1 MCRLDCIFTLTPNIT
16 MKTHHQDARALI
28 DQTLTLCRKLGADSA
43 EADINAGHG
52 LSVNVRMGQVETI
65 EHQRDKGLGV
75 TVYIGGRKGSAST
88 TDFSAGA
95 VEASVNAACTIARNA
110 SRDDCAGLIDPEYL
124 AKDIPDLDLCHSWDI
139 TPQAAID
146 LAVECEDAARRTDK
160 RLTNSDGAL
169 VATYTGSHLYGNT
182 HNFINGWDWSSH
194 NIDCTVIAEE
204 NGRMQR
210 DGWYSKARDQRD
222 LDSVESVG
230 KEAARRTLSRLN
242 ARKLGTR
249 SAPVVYEA
257 PVARGLFATLITAI
271 SGGAL
276 YRRASFL
283 LDKLGEQVFAPQ
295 VLIEEQ
301 PHLPRELGSAPFD
314 DDGMTTRRK
323 HLVRDGVLESYV
335 LSAYSA
341 RKLGLA
347 PTGNAGGVH
356 NLVVPATG
364 QDLDALLR
372 QMDTGLLIT
381 DMIGFGVNQVT
392 GDYSRGASG
401 FWVERGEIQYPVEEI
416 TVAANLKDIYKNIVC
431 IGNDVDNRG
440 NIKTGSVLIE
450 NMTIAGE

>member
-1 MCRLDCIFTLTPNIT
+1 MQSQ
-16 MKTHHQDARALI
+16 HQDARALI
-28 DQTLTLCRKLGADSA
+28 DRVLSSSRKLGADAA
-43 EADINAGHG
+43 EADINTGRG

-65 EHQRDKGLGV
+65 EHQRDKGLGL
-75 TVYIGGRKGSAST
+75 TVYMGGRKGSAST
-88 TDFSAGA
+88 SDFSGSAL
-95 VEASVNAACTIARNA
+95 EATVNAACTIARHA
-110 SRDDCAGLIDPEYL
+110 SHDDCAGLIDSEYL
-124 AKDIPDLDLCHSWDI
+124 ATNVPDLDLCHHWEI
-139 TPQAAID
+139 TPQAAIE
-146 LAVECEDAARRTDK
+146 LATECETAARRVDA

-169 VATYTGSHLYGNT
+169 VGTYAGSHLYGNT
-182 HNFINGWDWSSH
+182 HGFINGWDWSSH

-210 DGWYSKARDQRD
+210 DGWYTKARYQRD
-222 LDSVESVG
+222 LESVDSVG
-230 KEAARRTLSRLN
+230 REAARRTLSRLN
-242 ARKLGTR
+242 AKKLTTR
-249 SAPVVYEA
+249 SAPVIFEA
-257 PVARGLFATLITAI
+257 PVARGLFSAFIGAI

-283 LDKLGEQVFAPQ
+283 LDKLGEQVFAPGIQ
-295 VLIEEQ
+295 LEEQ

-314 DDGMTTRRK
+314 DDGMATRRK

-341 RKLGLA
+341 RKLSMA
-347 PTGNAGGVH
+347 PTGNAGGVY
-356 NLVVPATG
+356 NLVVQTG
-364 QDLDALLR
+364 EQGLEELIR

-401 FWVERGEIQYPVEEI
+401 FWIEQGEIQYPVEEI
-416 TVAANLKDIYKNIVC
+416 TVAANLKDMFQHIVS
-431 IGNDVDNRG
+431 IANDVDNRG

>member
-1 MCRLDCIFTLTPNIT
+1 MQP
-16 MKTHHQDARALI
+16 HQQDSRALI
-28 DQTLTLCRKLGADSA
+28 DRVLTSSRKLGADA
-43 EADINAGHG
+43 AKADINTGRG

-75 TVYIGGRKGSAST
+75 TVYIGGRKGSSST

-95 VEASVNAACTIARNA
+95 VEATVNAACTIARHA

-124 AKDIPDLDLCHSWDI
+124 ANDVPDLDLCHSWEV
-139 TPQAAID
+139 TPQAAIE
-146 LAVECEDAARRTDK
+146 LATECENAARQVDK

-182 HNFINGWDWSSH
+182 HGFINGWDWSSH
-194 NIDCTVIAEE
+194 NIDCAVIAEE

-210 DGWYSKARDQRD
+210 DGWHTKARDRRD
-222 LDSVESVG
+222 LDSAESVG
-230 KEAARRTLSRLN
+230 QEAARRTLSRLS
-242 ARKLGTR
+242 ARKLSTR
-249 SAPVVYEA
+249 TAPVIFEA
-257 PVARGLFATLITAI
+257 PVARGLFSAFIGAI

-283 LDKLGEQVFAPQ
+283 LDRLGEKVFAPQ
-295 VLIEEQ
+295 VQVEEQ

-314 DDGMTTRRK
+314 DDGMATRRK
-323 HLVRDGVLESYV
+323 YLVRDGVLESYV

-341 RKLGLA
+341 RKLSMT

-356 NLVVPATG
+356 NLVVQTSA

-416 TVAANLKDIYKNIVC
+416 TVAANLKDMFQNIVS
-431 IGNDVDNRG
+431 IGNDVDRRG
-440 NIKTGSVLIE
+440 NVKTGSVLIE

>member
-1 MCRLDCIFTLTPNIT
+1 MSTDKNRADHDSRLLLEGVLS
-16 MKTHHQDARALI
+16 R
-28 DQTLTLCRKLGADSA
+28 CRKLGADAA
-43 EADINAGHG
+43 EADVNTGHG

-65 EHQRDKGLGV
+65 ERQRDKGLGV
-75 TVYIGGRKGSAST
+75 TVYMDGCKGSAST
-88 TDFSAGA
+88 SDFSAKA
-95 VEASVNAACTIARNA
+95 LESTVSAAGTIARYA
-110 SRDDCAGLIDPEYL
+110 SRDDCAGLIDPAYL
-124 AKDIPDLDLCHSWDI
+124 AAEIPDLDLCHEWDI
-139 TPQAAID
+139 TPEAAID
-146 LAVECEDAARRTDK
+146 LAIECESSARSVDQ
-160 RLTNSDGAL
+160 RLTNSDGAM
-169 VATYTGSHLYGNT
+169 VATYAGSHLYGNT
-182 HNFINGWDWSSH
+182 HGFINGWDWSSH

-210 DGWYSKARDQRD
+210 DGWHTKARDRRD
-222 LDSVESVG
+222 LENVERIG
-230 KEAARRTLSRLN
+230 REAARRTLSRLN
-242 ARKLGTR
+242 ARKLSTR
-249 SAPVVYEA
+249 SAPVIFEA
-257 PVARGLFATLITAI
+257 PVARGLFSAFIGAI

-295 VLIEEQ
+295 VQLEEQ
-301 PHLPRELGSAPFD
+301 PHLPKQLGSAPFD
-314 DDGMTTRRK
+314 NDGMATQRK

-341 RKLGLA
+341 RKLGMN

-356 NLVVPATG
+356 NLVVQTG
-364 QDLDALLR
+364 EQDLDALIR

-416 TVAANLKDIYKNIVC
+416 TVAANLKDMFKNIVN

-440 NIKTGSVLIE
+440 NVKTGSVLIE

>member
-1 MCRLDCIFTLTPNIT
+1 MQ
-16 MKTHHQDARALI
+16 THNEDANALI
-28 DQTLTLCRKLGADSA
+28 GQTLSRCRKLGADAA
-43 EADINAGHG
+43 EADINTGHG
-52 LSVNVRMGQVETI
+52 LSVNVRMGEVETI

-88 TDFSAGA
+88 TDFSAAA
-95 VEASVNAACTIARNA
+95 VEATVSAACTIARNA

-124 AKDIPDLDLCHSWDI
+124 AKDVPDLDLFHGWEI
-139 TPQAAID
+139 APRAAID
-146 LAVECEDAARRTDK
+146 LAIECEDAARQTDP

-169 VATYTGSHLYGNT
+169 VATYTGSHLYGNS
-182 HNFINGWDWSSH
+182 HHFISGWDWSSH
-194 NIDCTVIAEE
+194 SIDCTVIAEE
-204 NGRMQR
+204 NGKMQR
-210 DGWYSKARDQRD
+210 DGWHTKARDPRD
-222 LDSVESVG
+222 LDNVESVG

-242 ARKLGTR
+242 ARKLSTR
-249 SAPVVYEA
+249 SAPIIFEA
-257 PVARGLFATLITAI
+257 PVARGLFSAFIGAI
-271 SGGAL
+271 AGGAL

-295 VLIEEQ
+295 VQIEEQ
-301 PHLPRELGSAPFD
+301 PHLPRQLGSAPFD
-314 DDGMTTRRK
+314 DDGMATRRK
-323 HLVRDGVLESYV
+323 FLVRDGVLESYV

-341 RKLGLA
+341 RKLGMT

-356 NLVVPATG
+356 NLVLQNSE
-364 QDLDALLR
+364 QDLNALLR

-401 FWVERGEIQYPVEEI
+401 FWIERGEIQYPVEEI
-416 TVAANLKDIYKNIVC
+416 TVAANLKDMFRNIVS

-440 NIKTGSVLIE
+440 NIKTGSVLID

>member
-1 MCRLDCIFTLTPNIT
+1 MPDN
-16 MKTHHQDARALI
+16 HQDAHALI
-28 DQTLTLCRKLGADSA
+28 DQALTLCRKHGADSA
-43 EADINAGHG
+43 EADINSGRG

-95 VEASVNAACTIARNA
+95 VAAIAEAACTIARNA
-110 SRDDCAGLIDPEYL
+110 SRDDCAGLLDPEYL
-124 AKDIPDLDLCHSWDI
+124 ATDIPDLDLCHDWEV
-139 TPQAAID
+139 TPQEAID
-146 LAVECEDAARRTDK
+146 LAAACEDAARQTDK

-169 VATYTGSHLYGNT
+169 VSTYTGSHLYGNT
-182 HNFINGWDWSSH
+182 HDFINGWDWSSH

-210 DGWYSKARDQRD
+210 DGWYTKARDRRD
-222 LDSVESVG
+222 LDSVEDVG

-249 SAPVVYEA
+249 EAPVIFEA
-257 PVARGLFATLITAI
+257 PVARGLFSAFCTAI
-271 SGGAL
+271 AGGSL

-295 VLIEEQ
+295 VQIEEQ
-301 PHLPRELGSAPFD
+301 PRLPRELGSAPFD
-314 DDGMTTRRK
+314 DDGMATRRK

-356 NLVVPATG
+356 NLVLQTG
-364 QDLDALLR
+364 GKDLDGLMK

-401 FWVERGEIQYPVEEI
+401 FWVEQGEIQYPVEEI
-416 TVAANLKDIYKNIVC
+416 TVAANLKDMFQNIVS
-431 IGNDVDNRG
+431 IGNDVDRRG
-440 NIKTGSVLIE
+440 NIKTGSVLVE